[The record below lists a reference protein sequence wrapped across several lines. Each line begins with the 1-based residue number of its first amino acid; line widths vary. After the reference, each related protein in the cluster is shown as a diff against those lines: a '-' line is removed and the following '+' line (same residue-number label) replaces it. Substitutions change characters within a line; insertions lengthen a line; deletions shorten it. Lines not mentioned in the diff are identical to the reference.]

1 MLAVVDS
8 VIRIKNGYLAS
19 RANVDVPHTKLV
31 QNILEKLVAEGY
43 IQSFEVEADG
53 PKKSCVV
60 QLSYTNGKSKFT
72 DLKLMSK
79 PGQKTYV
86 SVDEVP
92 KVLNGLGIAILS
104 TTKGIMTGKEARKAG
119 IGGELLFTI
128 W

>member
-1 MLAVVDS
+1 
-8 VIRIKNGYLAS
+8 
-19 RANVDVPHTKLV
+19 V

-43 IQSFEVEADG
+43 VQSFEVETDG
-53 PKKSCVV
+53 PKKSCIV